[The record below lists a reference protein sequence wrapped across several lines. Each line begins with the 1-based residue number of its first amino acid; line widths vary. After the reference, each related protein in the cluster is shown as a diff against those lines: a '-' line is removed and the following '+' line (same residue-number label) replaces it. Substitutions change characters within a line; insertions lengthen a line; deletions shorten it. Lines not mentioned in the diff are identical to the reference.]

1 MTDIGVS
8 KRTKS
13 KYKSTDSLW
22 FKDPS
27 CILKK
32 LLLILTCFKA
42 HESQDFG
49 FNEFCKLFLTV

>member
-1 MTDIGVS
+1 MTDRGVS

-49 FNEFCKLFLTV
+49 FNEF